1 MIFQSYMAS
10 HQQSQALNPK
20 HKISEH
26 WEWEGGDPRK
36 KENTEEQTKAIWD
49 DVLISPPQYYSVI
62 KA

>member
-1 MIFQSYMAS
+1 MIFQSYVAS

-36 KENTEEQTKAIWD
+36 KENTEEQTKAIWGHVFPRD
-49 DVLISPPQYYSVI
+49 
-62 KA
+62 